1 MTVTAPTRSLLT
13 ILALAG
19 TLALNAPDAEARRF
33 GGGRSIGMSHSTS
46 GPTHAPHHETHHDTA
61 PDIVYRP
68 TSLPSLRYQ
77 APLPPSAS
85 NFRSNNY
92 GSDTAQ
98 AVARTETM
106 LRAESLAARRQR
118 AQAGSVSSDSGSADD
133 AARFLM
139 PRNQATPQPEP
150 APRYERVADP
160 RFARITDNVAPSRP
174 CEFKPVITDD
184 DYIVCGATPP
194 SYSAGR

>member
-1 MTVTAPTRSLLT
+1 MTTTSSRSLLALLT
-13 ILALAG
+13 LAS

-46 GPTHAPHHETHHDTA
+46 SPTHAPHHDTHHDTA
-61 PDIVYRP
+61 PDIIYRP
-68 TSLPSLRYQ
+68 TPLPSLRYQ
-77 APLPPSAS
+77 TPLPPSTS

-92 GSDTAQ
+92 GSDTAHVVSR
-98 AVARTETM
+98 AEAM

-118 AQAGSVSSDSGSADD
+118 AQAGAGPSDAGPTDD
-133 AARFLM
+133 AARLLS
-139 PRNQATPQPEP
+139 PRNQASAQPEP
-150 APRYERVADP
+150 APRYERTADP

-174 CEFKPVITDD
+174 CEFKPVMTDD